1 MVQEQDKSV
10 STIAGRLFGLLGLGV
25 AVTSFVLLWRIY
37 RAVTA
42 EE

>member
-1 MVQEQDKSV
+1 MPREQDKSTLTTV
-10 STIAGRLFGLLGLGV
+10 GHLFALLELGL